1 MAESYKHSMCF
12 ESSAF
17 FAHKSCETARADR
30 LELPDKHLET
40 NVRYL
45 NKLVAGITTALLCLT
60 ASAQTLVVGDQS
72 YNAQAVMEAAGVLDD
87 PPYTLEWKQF
97 TAGSPVA
104 EAINVGSLDIGL
116 LGDAPA
122 LFLGALGAPIKVI
135 AVGRQSLDGVAI
147 LVRKDS
153 PIHSLADLK
162 GKRAALWKGSW
173 SQQLLLTALD
183 KAGVPRDSMDLRYL
197 SALDS
202 SHALDGGSVD
212 VIATWEPYVTQQE
225 RQGARILATAEGLIP
240 AQSFIAANAQAVDA
254 KRAQISD
261 FLQRLKKARDWTLQN
276 PANTDAYADAW
287 AKRTRADAEIS
298 RAWFARAR
306 TTVEPLSPQVP
317 VEAQK
322 TVDFFASLGL
332 VKSYPAANLFDD
344 SFAASLQP
352 DTADA
357 QP

>member
-1 MAESYKHSMCF
+1 MPIEPLL
-12 ESSAF
+12 
-17 FAHKSCETARADR
+17 ARPFLRIVPRPRVRIDLNCLR
-30 LELPDKHLET
+30 RHLET

-45 NKLVAGITTALLCLT
+45 TKLAAGMAAALLCL
-60 ASAQTLVVGDQS
+60 AANAQSLVVGDQS

-87 PPYTLEWKQF
+87 LPYTLEWKQF

-104 EAINVGSLDIGL
+104 EALNVGSLDVGL
-116 LGDAPA
+116 LGDAPV

-135 AVGRQSLDGVAI
+135 AVGRQNLGGVAI
-147 LVRKDS
+147 LVSKDS

-162 GKRAALWKGSW
+162 GKRAAIWKGSW

-183 KAGVPRDSMDLRYL
+183 KAGVPRDSLDLRYL
-197 SALDS
+197 SALDA

-225 RQGARILATAEGLIP
+225 RQGARILATADGLIP
-240 AQSFIAANAQAVDA
+240 AQSFIAANAKSVDA
-254 KRAQISD
+254 KRSQISD
-261 FLQRLKKARDWTLQN
+261 FLQRLKKARDWALQN
-276 PANTDAYADAW
+276 PANTEAYADAW
-287 AKRTRADAEIS
+287 AKRTRADAEIA
-298 RAWFARAR
+298 RVWFARAR
-306 TTVEPLSPQVP
+306 TTVEPLNPQVP
-317 VEAQK
+317 AEAQK

-332 VKSYPAANLFDD
+332 VKSYPAANLFDN

-352 DTADA
+352 ALSKA

>member
-1 MAESYKHSMCF
+1 M
-12 ESSAF
+12 
-17 FAHKSCETARADR
+17 
-30 LELPDKHLET
+30 
-40 NVRYL
+40 RYL
-45 NKLVAGITTALLCLT
+45 TKLAAGMAAAWLCL
-60 ASAQTLVVGDQS
+60 AANAQSLVVGDQS

-87 PPYTLEWKQF
+87 LPYTLEWKQF

-104 EAINVGSLDIGL
+104 EALNVGSLDIGL

-135 AVGRQSLDGVAI
+135 AVGRQSLGGVAI
-147 LVRKDS
+147 LVSKDS
-153 PIHSLADLK
+153 SIHSLEDLK
-162 GKRAALWKGSW
+162 GKRAAIWKGSW

-183 KAGVPRDSMDLRYL
+183 KAGVPRDSLDLRYL
-197 SALDS
+197 SALDA

-225 RQGARILATAEGLIP
+225 RQGARILATADGLIP
-240 AQSFIAANAQAVDA
+240 AQSFIAANANSVDA

-261 FLQRLKKARDWTLQN
+261 FLQRLRKARDWTLQN
-276 PANTDAYADAW
+276 PANTNAYADAW
-287 AKRTRADAEIS
+287 AKRTRADAEIA

-306 TTVEPLSPQVP
+306 TTVEPLSSQVP

-332 VKSYPAANLFDD
+332 VKSYPAANLFDN

-352 DTADA
+352 ALA
-357 QP
+357 K

>member
-1 MAESYKHSMCF
+1 M
-12 ESSAF
+12 
-17 FAHKSCETARADR
+17 
-30 LELPDKHLET
+30 
-40 NVRYL
+40 RYL
-45 NKLVAGITTALLCLT
+45 TKLAAGMAAALLCL
-60 ASAQTLVVGDQS
+60 AANAQTLVVGDQS

-87 PPYTLEWKQF
+87 LPYTLEWKQF

-104 EAINVGSLDIGL
+104 EALNVGSLDIGL

-135 AVGRQSLDGVAI
+135 AVGRQNLDGVAI

-153 PIHSLADLK
+153 SIHSLADLK
-162 GKRAALWKGSW
+162 GKRAAIWKGSW

-183 KAGVPRDSMDLRYL
+183 KSGVPRDSLDLRYL
-197 SALDS
+197 SALDA

-225 RQGARILATAEGLIP
+225 RQGARILATADGLIP
-240 AQSFIAANAQAVDA
+240 AQSFIAANANSVDA

-261 FLQRLKKARDWTLQN
+261 FLQRLRKARDWTLQN

-287 AKRTRADAEIS
+287 AKRTRADAEIA
-298 RAWFARAR
+298 RAWFSRAR
-306 TTVEPLSPQVP
+306 TTVEPLNPQVP

-322 TVDFFASLGL
+322 TVDFFASLGF
-332 VKSYPAANLFDD
+332 VKSYPAANLFDN

-352 DTADA
+352 ASSKA